1 MDAGADARAAATT
14 GSYSAGTDPI
24 DGEER
29 ARLTAERDRIRAAYL
44 HPRDERPPSSARGVH
59 HVALISSDVEQTVR
73 FYQELLGFPL
83 TTMFENR
90 DLVGSTHF
98 FFDLGGGN
106 TIAFFDLPGVDPGP
120 YAEVLGGLHHLAIS
134 IEVAQWEAA
143 KARLDAAGVPYDH
156 VDGTSLYFRGPDG
169 ERLELIADP
178 LRWMYG
184 ERVD

>member
-1 MDAGADARAAATT
+1 MADDAPGDATPA
-14 GSYSAGTDPI
+14 SYSAGA
-24 DGEER
+24 EEVDAAER
-29 ARLTAERDRIRAAYL
+29 SRLTARRDQIRDTYEK
-44 HPRDERPPSSARGVH
+44 PRDDRPPSSARGVH
-59 HVALISSDVEQTVR
+59 HVAMISADVERTTR

-83 TTMFENR
+83 VTMFENR
-90 DLVGSTHF
+90 DLPGSTHF
-98 FFDLGGGN
+98 FFDIGNGN
-106 TIAFFDLPGVDPGP
+106 TVAFFDLPGVDPGP

-134 IEVAQWEAA
+134 MELHHWEAA
-143 KARLDAAGVPYDH
+143 KARLDAAGVAYDH

>member
-1 MDAGADARAAATT
+1 MVAPPPSDQPTP
-14 GSYSAGTDPI
+14 SYSAGSDPVG
-24 DGEER
+24 DAEL
-29 ARLTAERDRIRAAYL
+29 ARLTARRDEIRAA
-44 HPRDERPPSSARGVH
+44 HERPRDDRPPSSARGVH
-59 HVALISSDVEQTVR
+59 HVALISADVERTTH
-73 FYQELLGFPL
+73 FYQEVLGFPL

-90 DLVGSTHF
+90 DLPGSTHF
-98 FFDLGGGN
+98 FFDLGSGN
-106 TIAFFDLPGVDPGP
+106 SIAFFDLPGVDPAE

-134 IEVAQWEAA
+134 MEVHHWEAA

>member
-1 MDAGADARAAATT
+1 MA
-14 GSYSAGTDPI
+14 GSYSAGTDPVG
-24 DGEER
+24 DDER
-29 ARLTAERDRIRAAYL
+29 ARFTAERDRIRAAHL
-44 HPRDERPPSSARGVH
+44 TPREQRPASSARGVH
-59 HVALISSDVEQTVR
+59 HVALISSDVERTVR
-73 FYQELLGFPL
+73 FFQEVVGLPL

-106 TIAFFDLPGVDPGP
+106 SLAYFDLPGVDPGG

-134 IEVAQWEAA
+134 MEPEQWEAA
-143 KARLDAAGVPYDH
+143 KARLDAAGVSYDH

-178 LRWMYG
+178 LGEMYG

>member
-1 MDAGADARAAATT
+1 MTEDAPGDAMPA
-14 GSYSAGTDPI
+14 SYSASAPSISD
-24 DGEER
+24 DER
-29 ARLTAERDRIRAAYL
+29 ARLEAERRRISATYGR
-44 HPRDERPPSSARGVH
+44 PRDERPPSSARGVH
-59 HVALISSDVEQTVR
+59 HVALICADVERTTR
-73 FYQELLGFPL
+73 FYQDLLGFPL

-90 DLVGSTHF
+90 DLAGSTHF
-98 FFDLGGGN
+98 FFDIGNGN

-134 IEVAQWEAA
+134 IEVAHWQAA
-143 KARLDAAGVPYDH
+143 KARLDAAGIDYDH
-156 VDGTSLYFRGPDG
+156 VDETSLYFRGPDG

>member
-1 MDAGADARAAATT
+1 MGAT
-14 GSYSAGTDPI
+14 YSAGSDPI
-24 DGEER
+24 GDEER
-29 ARLTAERDRIRAAYL
+29 ARFTEERDRIRAEHLVA
-44 HPRDERPPSSARGVH
+44 RDQRPPSSARGVH
-59 HVALISSDVEQTVR
+59 HVALVSGDVERTVR
-73 FYQELLGFPL
+73 FYQDVLGFPL

-98 FFDLGGGN
+98 FFDLGSGN

-134 IEVAQWEAA
+134 IEQTHWEAA
-143 KARLDAAGVPYDH
+143 KARHDAAGVAYDH

>member
-1 MDAGADARAAATT
+1 MS
-14 GSYSAGTDPI
+14 GSYSGGAQEVDAT
-24 DGEER
+24 ER
-29 ARLTAERDRIRAAYL
+29 ARLAAVRDRLRAAYL
-44 HPRDERPPSSARGVH
+44 RPRDERPPSSARGAH
-59 HVALISSDVEQTVR
+59 HIALICADVERTTR
-73 FYQELLGFPL
+73 FYQEVLGFPL

-90 DLVGSTHF
+90 DLPGSTHF
-98 FFDLGGGN
+98 FFDLGAGN
-106 TIAFFDLPGVDPGP
+106 TIAYFDLPGVDPGP

-134 IEVAQWEAA
+134 IEVVQWEQAR
-143 KARLDAAGVPYDH
+143 ARLDAEGIPYDH

>member
-1 MDAGADARAAATT
+1 MTS
-14 GSYSAGTDPI
+14 GSYSGEAPPVTD
-24 DGEER
+24 DER
-29 ARLTAERDRIRAAYL
+29 ARLTAARDRIRATYL
-44 HPRDERPPSSARGVH
+44 NPRDERPPSSARGVH
-59 HVALISSDVEQTVR
+59 HVALICADVETTTR
-73 FYQELLGFPL
+73 FYQEVLGFPL

-90 DLVGSTHF
+90 DLAGSTHF
-98 FFDLGGGN
+98 FFDLGSGN

-120 YAEVLGGLHHLAIS
+120 YDEVLGGLHHLAIS
-134 IEVAQWEAA
+134 IEVEHWRAA
-143 KARLDAAGVPYDH
+143 KDRLDAAGVPYDH